1 MQSIERTS
9 HRLTLKSCP
18 WILWLGGS
26 FFTVVGLLLLAIPKP
41 TTQLTCTRTQ
51 NNCQISISS
60 LGQQQNGTI
69 AIKDLDKAQLEVPAP
84 IQQARQR
91 TPGSGAHDAY
101 AVVLRTKQENFVFS
115 HLAPLKEPEQEQ
127 VVRQIN
133 EFIHNPQIGT
143 LSIDQKS
150 HPGVYFFSAFC
161 IALGGLLAAAGRSSY
176 VAFDRSSGLVKI
188 VRPNLLKDRTYT
200 CQIQDIAEVR
210 LERVIRRP
218 SSPQPIAKDD
228 YSLPAE
234 LDLGDYF
241 VYRISIWLNDGSQ
254 IPLTAKFAPDFSG
267 GNDQAALVAEIQQF
281 LKGIPLLM
289 EAHGVRI
296 DEILQNS

>member
-18 WILWLGGS
+18 WILWLGGAL
-26 FFTVVGLLLLAIPKP
+26 FAVVGLSLLAIPKP
-41 TTQLTCTRTQ
+41 TTQLTCIRTQ

-60 LGQQQNGTI
+60 LGQQQQGTI
-69 AIKDLDKAQLEVPAP
+69 AIENLEKAQLEVPATT
-84 IQQARQR
+84 QQARQR
-91 TPGSGAHDAY
+91 AKGNGANDAY
-101 AVVLRTKQENFVFS
+101 AVVLHTKQENFVFS
-115 HLAPLKEPEQEQ
+115 NLAPLHQPEQER

-133 EFIHNPQIGT
+133 EFIHNPHIGT

-150 HPGVYFFSAFC
+150 HSGIYFFSAFC
-161 IALGGLLAAAGRSSY
+161 IALGGLLITAGRSSY
-176 VAFDRSSGLVKI
+176 VSFDRPSGLVKI
-188 VRPNLLKDRTYT
+188 VWPNLLKDRTYT
-200 CQIQDIAEVR
+200 CQLRDIAEVR
-210 LERVIRRP
+210 LEQAIKRP
-218 SSPQPIAKDD
+218 SSPQPIAKED

-234 LDLGDYF
+234 LDLGDHF

-254 IPLTAKFAPDFSG
+254 IPLMAKFAPDFSG
-267 GNDQAALVAEIQQF
+267 GEDTAVLVTEIQQF
-281 LKGIPLLM
+281 LKGIPLLK

>member
-1 MQSIERTS
+1 MQSIERTA
-9 HRLTLKSCP
+9 HRLTIKSCP

-26 FFTVVGLLLLAIPKP
+26 LFTVVGLLLLAIPKP
-41 TTQLTCTRTQ
+41 TTQLTCTRAQ
-51 NNCQISISS
+51 GNCQLSISS
-60 LGQQQNGTI
+60 LSQPQNSTI
-69 AIKDLDKAQLEVPAP
+69 AIKNLAKAQLEVSAP

-91 TPGSGAHDAY
+91 AKGNGANDAY
-101 AVVLRTKQENFVFS
+101 AVVLHTKQENFVFS

-150 HPGVYFFSAFC
+150 HPGIYFFSAFC
-161 IALGGLLAAAGRSSY
+161 IALGGLLVTAGRSSY
-176 VAFDRSSGLVKI
+176 VSFDRPSGLVKI
-188 VRPNLLKDRTYT
+188 VWPSLLKDRTYSV
-200 CQIQDIAEVR
+200 QLQNIAEVR
-210 LERVIRRP
+210 LERAIKRP
-218 SSPQPIAKDD
+218 SSPQLIVKED
-228 YSLPAE
+228 YSLPSE

-254 IPLTAKFAPDFSG
+254 IPLMAKFAPDFRG
-267 GNDQAALVAEIQQF
+267 GEDTAALVAEIQQF
-281 LKGIPLLM
+281 LKDIPLLT